1 MDLKWLLVR
10 RITLVAIACFVAG
23 SALALHQTAREAWQH
38 NEDLVELTAR
48 QLDLQLSRIDR
59 STDIAARFPDWGVV
73 TSYSLQPGQC
83 VEFRAIDGMVQRSS
97 CSGVDAGA
105 VQSPR
110 WFFGAYKALIGD
122 SLTRERP
129 VIYRDADLGRIVVTY
144 DPVAT
149 AGNAWV
155 TIAPLLGFSA
165 ALVTL
170 LCLVTYVVVDR
181 ALLPA
186 KDVLAGLNRLAR
198 GDLTCRLPSY
208 RLAEL
213 DRISEVF
220 NTLSDALARATAE
233 RADLARRLVD
243 TQEKERRH
251 IAREL
256 HDEIAQKL
264 AALNALAACL
274 RASAQSDAPSLVGE
288 ARELERMASGLMVS
302 LRQTLTYL
310 RPQEIDDL
318 GLIQS
323 LKDLVEAH
331 NKSAAGDTH
340 YSIEAAGEIERL
352 KAETSAHV
360 YRIVQEALNNASKH
374 ANARNVRVL
383 LNRVADGSDERVTLS
398 IEDDG
403 PGGARDDKASLAS
416 GSGLGLIG
424 MRERVAALSGKFT
437 AGPLPSGGF
446 GLQVEFPTL
455 QGGG

>member
-10 RITLVAIACFVAG
+10 RITLVALACFVAG
-23 SALALHQTAREAWQH
+23 SALALYQTAREAWRQ
-38 NEDLVELTAR
+38 NDELAELTAR

-59 STDIAARFPDWGVV
+59 STDIAERFPDWGVV
-73 TSYSLQPGQC
+73 TSYSLRPGQC
-83 VEFRAIDGMVQRSS
+83 VAFRDADGSVRRSS
-97 CSGVDAGA
+97 CAGVDTISIHTPA
-105 VQSPR
+105 
-110 WFFGAYKALIGD
+110 WFFDAYKAFIND
-122 SLTRERP
+122 RLTRVRP
-129 VIYRDADLGRIVVTY
+129 VIYRGVERGRVIATY

-149 AGNAWV
+149 AGNAWS

-170 LCLVTYVVVDR
+170 LCLVTYLVVDR

-186 KDVLAGLNRLAR
+186 KEILAGLNRLAR
-198 GDLTCRLPSY
+198 GDLTCRLPGF

-220 NTLSDALARATAE
+220 NTLSDELGRATAE

-243 TQEKERRH
+243 TQEQERRH

-274 RASAQSDAPSLVGE
+274 RASAQSDAPSLAGE
-288 ARELERMASGLMVS
+288 ARDLEKMASGLMVS
-302 LRQTLTYL
+302 LRRTLTYL

-323 LKDLVEAH
+323 LRDLVEAH
-331 NKSAAGDTH
+331 NRDASGNTRYTIETAG
-340 YSIEAAGEIERL
+340 GVERL

-374 ANARNVRVL
+374 ANARHVSVL
-383 LNRVADGSDERVTLS
+383 LNRHADDGQERITLS
-398 IEDDG
+398 VIDDG
-403 PGGARDDKASLAS
+403 AGREHDDRPSLAS
-416 GSGLGLIG
+416 GLGIIG
-424 MRERVAALSGKFT
+424 MRERVAALSGKFA

-446 GLQVEFPTL
+446 GLRVEFPTL

>member
-10 RITLVAIACFVAG
+10 RITFVAIAFFVAG
-23 SALALHQTAREAWQH
+23 SALALYQTAREAWQQ
-38 NEDLVELTAR
+38 NDDLAELTAR
-48 QLDLQLSRIDR
+48 QLNQQLARIDR
-59 STDIAARFPDWGVV
+59 STDIAQRFPDWGVV
-73 TSYSLQPGQC
+73 TSYSSRAGQC
-83 VEFRAIDGMVQRSS
+83 VSFVGVDGDVQRSS
-97 CSGVDAGA
+97 CTGVDTA
-105 VQSPR
+105 SMHTPR
-110 WFFGAYKALIGD
+110 WFFDAYEMFIND
-122 SLTRERP
+122 NLTRSRP
-129 VIYRDADLGRIVVTY
+129 VGYRGVERGTVVATY

-149 AGNAWV
+149 AGNAWA
-155 TIAPLLGFSA
+155 TIAPLIGFSA

-220 NTLSDALARATAE
+220 NTLSDELSRATAE

-243 TQEKERRH
+243 TQEHERRH

-264 AALNALAACL
+264 SALNALAACL
-274 RASAQSDAPSLVGE
+274 RASAQNDAPSLAGE
-288 ARELERMASGLMVS
+288 ARDLERMASRLMVS
-302 LRQTLTYL
+302 LRQTLAYL

-331 NKSAAGDTH
+331 NKSAGGGTH
-340 YSIEAAGEIERL
+340 YSIEAAGEIELL

-374 ANARNVRVL
+374 ANARHVRVL
-383 LNRVADGSDERVTLS
+383 LGRIADGGDERITLS

-403 PGGARDDKASLAS
+403 PGGERDDKASLAS

-424 MRERVAALSGKFT
+424 MRERVAALSGKFA